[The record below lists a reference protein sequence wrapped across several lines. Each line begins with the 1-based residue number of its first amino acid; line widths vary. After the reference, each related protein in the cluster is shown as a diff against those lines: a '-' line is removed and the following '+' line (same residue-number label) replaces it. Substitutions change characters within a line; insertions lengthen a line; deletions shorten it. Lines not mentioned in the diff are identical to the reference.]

1 MDNTDNYVYMVG
13 YMWYMACLHGA
24 KLSIPYSYHSYLP
37 IFIPC
42 TLLFQVFKDTF
53 WNRNIC
59 PLSW

>member
-1 MDNTDNYVYMVG
+1 MDNTDNYVHMVG
-13 YMWYMACLHGA
+13 YECGIWLACME
-24 KLSIPYSYHSYLP
+24 LSIPYSYHSYLP

-42 TLLFQVFKDTF
+42 THLFQVFKDTF